1 MYEIGPSEVHDFK
14 KDCDLKIIVIALAT
28 DMIKAYHLVPGIT
41 NYSSIPHWL
50 LEFFLLH
57 IFSYISHMMRKK
69 ISTVKFFSACMK
81 DNKYL
86 AILVC
91 TMS

>member
-14 KDCDLKIIVIALAT
+14 KDCDLKIIVIAT

-57 IFSYISHMMRKK
+57 IFSSISHMMRKK
-69 ISTVKFFSACMK
+69 ISTVKFFFS
-81 DNKYL
+81 L
-86 AILVC
+86 HEG
-91 TMS
+91 

>member
-1 MYEIGPSEVHDFK
+1 
-14 KDCDLKIIVIALAT
+14 
-28 DMIKAYHLVPGIT
+28 MIKAYHLVPGIT

-86 AILVC
+86 GSYNMHNELKRGKKSQFQMCVWMVA
-91 TMS
+91 